1 MMRPVATGT
10 PSTSTPSLPRRTER
24 ITPMYRLAMAA
35 TTPVVRWWGR
45 LEVVGLEH
53 LPAGGPLI
61 VVGNHDSNWDPVAIG
76 IAGLPVRQ
84 IRALAKSTLWKT
96 KPLAFVLN
104 GMGQIPINRGKG
116 DAHALDTAVAE
127 LRAGAC
133 IGVFPEG
140 TISRGGYLR
149 PRSGVGR
156 LAAAVP
162 EATVVAVTVTG
173 TVDIVRVP
181 KRPRIRVEFF
191 PPAGGGL
198 TEGEEP
204 GAFVLRVMEE
214 VRGRAPIAIP
224 GRRRTAEKY
233 RRLQRE
239 RAAEGV
245 TADGA
250 PAGGGTVVR

>member
-1 MMRPVATGT
+1 
-10 PSTSTPSLPRRTER
+10 
-24 ITPMYRLAMAA
+24 MYRLAMAA

-45 LEVVGLEH
+45 LEVEGLEH
-53 LPAGGPLI
+53 VPADGPLI
-61 VVGNHDSNWDPVAIG
+61 VIGNHDSNWDPVAIG

-96 KPLAFVLN
+96 KPLAFVMN
-104 GMGQIPINRGKG
+104 GMGQIPIQRGKG
-116 DAHALDTAVAE
+116 DAHALDTAIAE

-149 PRSGVGR
+149 PRSGAGR

-162 EATVVAVTVTG
+162 ETTVLAVTVTG

-181 KRPRIRVEFF
+181 RRPRIRVVFS
-191 PPAGGGL
+191 PVAGGPL
-198 TEGEEP
+198 AAGEDP
-204 GAFVLRVMEE
+204 GDFVLRVMAD
-214 VRGRAPIAIP
+214 VRRRAPIAIP

-239 RAAEGV
+239 RAAEGG
-245 TADGA
+245 TPDAAPTGDG
-250 PAGGGTVVR
+250 PGAG